1 MKKSYQSSLILII
14 LITILTLYIINSSL
28 ITEGILDYTKLFITK
43 LFPTSFLL
51 FTFSSLLINY
61 QLIDTIAKITKKN
74 SSTLYITIMSLIS
87 GFPSGPKY
95 TVELFNKNYINQKTA
110 NYLLT
115 YTHFPNP
122 LFILGPVNVLI
133 GNTKTTIK
141 LLFSLLI
148 SNFLIAL
155 FLYKKS
161 PQTLLPKNEQTSFP
175 KALNEAII
183 STTKTLILIYGT
195 SLFFYLISLLIIHY
209 IPLTPITYILINGIF
224 DLTKGIFSTSIISST
239 LIKAILIITFISFG
253 SISIHIQIKS
263 ILSDTSLNYKNFLL
277 GRIFSTLISLF
288 IFSLFM
294 LI

>member
-87 GFPSGPKY
+87 GFPSGTKY

-161 PQTLLPKNEQTSFP
+161 PQTPLPKTEQASFP

-195 SLFFYLISLLIIHY
+195 SLFFYLISLIIIHY
-209 IPLTPITYILINGIF
+209 ISLTPITYILINGIF
-224 DLTKGIFSTSIISST
+224 DLTKGIFSTSIISSVI
-239 LIKAILIITFISFG
+239 IKAILIIIFISFG

-263 ILSDTSLNYKNFLL
+263 ILADTSLNYKNFLL
-277 GRIFSTLISLF
+277 GRIFSTLISLTLF
-288 IFSLFM
+288 FLFM
-294 LI
+294 II